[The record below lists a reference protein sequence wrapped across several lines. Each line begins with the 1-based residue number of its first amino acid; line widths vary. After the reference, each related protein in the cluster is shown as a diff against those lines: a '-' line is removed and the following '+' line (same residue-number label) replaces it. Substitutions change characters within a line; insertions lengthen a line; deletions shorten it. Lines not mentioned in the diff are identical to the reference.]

1 MTAAKVSVD
10 AVLDRLALGP
20 WRLTSLPTLRGAG
33 LYFVA
38 LCPGDDPSFAWFSL
52 DEGPSASRTCF
63 FDRSG
68 AAAFLREYER
78 AGYDES
84 MLDPWDVCAEPRPET
99 LRAALARAQALL
111 AALRAEPTTLV
122 PAMGSGWLERSE
134 DVGWVVTKSYE
145 RGPARFHCDDARA
158 ASELLS
164 QILRDDHELEPA
176 APPAELGAAIEAERR
191 RRREVFA
198 IHGPAPDRLLL
209 RSREG
214 EPARGFMRFSDG
226 VHAFAQLGADGG
238 LERAELWPADDAF
251 ALIFRDDQGS
261 LPCRSVELSADVQ
274 AQLASLRDIDEIER
288 WHQDGAI
295 RLRCGESDRGGFKT
309 LDAETLVDD
318 LREERL
324 PVRAAI
330 ERFADGRGFLEVH
343 LQEQVP
349 PSVAA
354 RSEDD
359 PSSANVRYLFPK
371 VWLRRLARERIFEL
385 GFGAALR
392 AASGR
397 DQEVER
403 TEENVERGEQRAAGQ
418 RVTLRLGTAQVVLDE
433 VPIESGIGVH
443 GSSVHASFH
452 GLPPGLSMRGSGRI
466 DMRGGG
472 QLSLETNASEP
483 ELARRIKRAV
493 LDALP

>member
-38 LCPGDDPSFAWFSL
+38 LRPGDDSCFAWLSL
-52 DEGPSASRTCF
+52 DERLSASQTRF
-63 FDRSG
+63 FDRAG

-84 MLDPWDVCAEPRPET
+84 MLEPWDVRAEPRPET
-99 LRAALARAQALL
+99 LRAALARAQGLL
-111 AALRAEPTTLV
+111 AALRAEPTKRV
-122 PAMGSGWLERSE
+122 PAMGAGWLERSE

-145 RGPARFHCDDARA
+145 RGPARIHCDDARA

-164 QILRDDHELEPA
+164 QILRDDPELEPG
-176 APPAELGAAIEAERR
+176 APPAELAAAIEAERR
-191 RRREVFA
+191 RRRELFA
-198 IHGPAPDRLLL
+198 VHGPAPDRLFL

-214 EPARGFMRFSDG
+214 EPARGFMRFADG
-226 VHAFAQLGADGG
+226 VHAFAQLDADGD

-251 ALIFRDDQGS
+251 ALIFRDVQGP
-261 LPCRSVELSADVQ
+261 LPSRSVELSADVQ
-274 AQLASLRDIDEIER
+274 AQLARLRDLDELAR
-288 WHQDGAI
+288 WHRDGAI
-295 RLRCGESDRGGFKT
+295 RLRCGKFSRGGFET
-309 LDAETLVDD
+309 LDADTLLDD
-318 LREERL
+318 LRDERL
-324 PVRAAI
+324 PVRAVI
-330 ERFADGRGFLEVH
+330 ERFADGRGFLGIH

-354 RSEDD
+354 RAEDD
-359 PSSANVRYLFPK
+359 PCSANVRYLFPM

-392 AASGR
+392 AASGLE
-397 DQEVER
+397 QEAER
-403 TEENVERGEQRAAGQ
+403 TEENVDRGEQRAPAQ
-418 RVTLRLGTAQVVLDE
+418 RVTLRLGTTRVVLDE
-433 VPIESGIGVH
+433 APIESGIGVH

-466 DMRGGG
+466 DMRAGGHFA
-472 QLSLETNASEP
+472 LETNAADP